1 MVSQVDCRPKI
12 ENTLQSTK
20 IHINPNAKNIQ
31 IPKVHI
37 NPKFTNVAT
46 SLLSNTLN
54 KVRTTPLT
62 EVTANVPANKLNKVV
77 VLTKTKLIRT
87 PHDSSNPKK
96 PKRRHS
102 VKSKY
107 KIIKTSLS
115 PKKNSVIVNNISKAK
130 NRYKLDNRR
139 RKSLSTT
146 SKHQKK
152 YVYVNKLVSASDLAK
167 SRIIRSVSP
176 LKSSRSLINI
186 NGIVY
191 RNSGNSLRRST
202 GPCTKETVCRRAIAN
217 TKILHRKSV
226 CETKHKIIKKFK
238 IIRYVFSKKEF
249 IHSFKYILGNTAL
262 RRLKY
267 L

>member
-1 MVSQVDCRPKI
+1 MVSQVDGRPKI

-31 IPKVHI
+31 IPTVHI

-46 SLLSNTLN
+46 SLLNNTLN
-54 KVRTTPLT
+54 TVRTTPLT

-87 PHDSSNPKK
+87 PHVSSNPKK
-96 PKRRHS
+96 PKRRNS

-115 PKKNSVIVNNISKAK
+115 PKKNSVIVNNVIKAK
-130 NRYKLDNRR
+130 NRYKLDNRK
-139 RKSLSTT
+139 RKSLGTT

-152 YVYVNKLVSASDLAK
+152 YVYVNKLLSASDLAK

-176 LKSSRSLINI
+176 LKSSRNLI
-186 NGIVY
+186 
-191 RNSGNSLRRST
+191 RNSGNSLRRPT
-202 GPCTKETVCRRAIAN
+202 GTCTKEIVSRRAVAN
-217 TKILHRKSV
+217 AKILHRKSV

-238 IIRYVFSKKEF
+238 IIRYVFCKKVF
-249 IHSFKYILGNTAL
+249 IHSFKYILGSTAL
-262 RRLKY
+262 RRLRY